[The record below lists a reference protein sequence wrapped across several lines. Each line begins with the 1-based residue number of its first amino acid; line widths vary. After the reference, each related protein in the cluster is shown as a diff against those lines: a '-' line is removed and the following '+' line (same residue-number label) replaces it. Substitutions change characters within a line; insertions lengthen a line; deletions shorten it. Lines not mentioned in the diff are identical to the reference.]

1 MLNHSVLMGRIGQ
14 ELELKVT
21 PNGAEVVTFRLA
33 IPRNY
38 NKEITDWISV
48 VAWKGTATLIS
59 KHFKKGDMICIE
71 GSIQTRDYDDK
82 DGKKVYITEVVADK
96 VHFVTSKRE
105 TTADVD
111 TNTAT
116 TDNTFAESTDDDF
129 TAVTA
134 NDDLP
139 F

>member
-1 MLNHSVLMGRIGQ
+1 MGRIGQ
-14 ELELKVT
+14 DIELKVT

-33 IPRNY
+33 VPRNY
-38 NKEITDWISV
+38 NKEITDWVSV

-96 VHFVTSKRE
+96 VHFVTGKKEASE
-105 TTADVD
+105 ESNIAEP
-111 TNTAT
+111 
-116 TDNTFAESTDDDF
+116 TDNTFAESTSDDF
-129 TAVTA
+129 VAVSSD
-134 NDDLP
+134 DDLP